1 MPSSVRR
8 DGSRAK
14 ILHVEDNRENRM
26 LVRAVLEAEGYT
38 VVDAED
44 GLAGIEAAIR
54 EEPALILLDVNLPAV
69 DGYEVVAIIKSFPAF
84 ATTPVIAVT
93 AYAMEGDR
101 QRTLVAGCDG
111 YIQKPIDV
119 DAFPRQVAEFMQGKR
134 EHVEEKEQGV
144 YLRELNQRLVY
155 RLVNQVEELKRLN
168 QHFVQRAGQLADLH
182 RAVQDI
188 TSEVGIRAMLEQLLP
203 SLARALG
210 TTFIAVDML
219 DTDVHVE
226 VSGDNASDRRRSVL
240 AGSGMAPADD
250 WSEAE
255 WRLPLS
261 VRGRPLGQMTA
272 RLVLPPGAKADEEH
286 LLNIVANQVA
296 IAVENSRLY
305 DGVVRRA
312 AEQESL
318 VEAGHLLAGSLHV
331 REVLQRFT
339 ELVRTRLGVDVVRIW
354 LHEGDQEYRLAAQ
367 AGLAEKP
374 VQSRMS
380 FPAGEGAVGWL
391 MEHLSPLVLPDL
403 LVDPRFREREW
414 AQSEG
419 LVSFV
424 GVPLVLEDTPV
435 GVLLCWSRQ
444 RREFQPDEVALAQA
458 LGTSA
463 AVGIRNARLHE
474 ETELRLRHTETLVS
488 VSQAVGSTLD
498 LSEVL
503 RRTTREMVRALGADT
518 GMAWLLTPTR
528 DRFVPL
534 VGYHVPKDLLNKAGV
549 AVLKVDDPFF
559 ATVDGLTA
567 PVTLNVADASNH
579 PLGEA
584 SIARFM
590 EHKSLLIQ
598 PIRWKGELIGAFSVL
613 WVRDTHRF
621 STEELRLTEGIAL
634 QGALAIE
641 NSRLYEGVKQQ
652 MSELKQTQA
661 QLVQS
666 TKLAA
671 IGELAANIA
680 HEINNPLTTVLG
692 FASFIAERLNADD
705 PMREELTLIQDEA
718 SRARDIVRDLLQ
730 FSRQR
735 DFMPET
741 ASLNQVLE
749 QVITMMRR
757 QGAFGPITVNEQYAA
772 DMPGVEVDVAR
783 IKQVFLNIINN
794 AVYVMPNGGALTIRT
809 RVTERGARVEFE
821 DTGPGIAPEHRD
833 RIFDPFFTTK
843 PEVSGTGLGL
853 SVSLG
858 IVQSHG
864 GTILVE
870 SELGKGATF
879 TVLLP
884 LRIDGEA
891 PAEAPAPAL

>member
-1 MPSSVRR
+1 MPAPVRR

-44 GLAGIEAAIR
+44 GLSGIEAAIR
-54 EEPALILLDVNLPAV
+54 EQPALILLDVNLPAV

-119 DAFPRQVAEFMQGKR
+119 DVFPRQVAEFMQGKR
-134 EHVEEKEQGV
+134 EHVEEKEQSL

-168 QHFVQRAGQLADLH
+168 QHFVQRASQLAELH

-203 SLARALG
+203 NLARALG

-226 VSGDNASDRRRSVL
+226 VSAEVGNDRPRSVL
-240 AGSGMAPADD
+240 AGTGIAPADD

-255 WRLPLS
+255 WRLPLT

-305 DGVVRRA
+305 EGVVRRA
-312 AEQESL
+312 AEQQSL

-331 REVLQRFT
+331 QEVLQRFT

-354 LHEGDQEYRLAAQ
+354 LHEGASEYRLAAQ

-374 VQSRMS
+374 VQSRAH
-380 FPAGEGAVGWL
+380 FAAGEGALGWL

-414 AQSEG
+414 AQAEG

-424 GVPLVLEDTPV
+424 GVPLVLEDTPI

-444 RREFQPDEVALAQA
+444 RRDFQQEEVALAEA

-534 VGYHVPKDLLNKAGV
+534 VGYHVPKDLLGKA
-549 AVLKVDDPFF
+549 ALAALKVDDPFF
-559 ATVDGLTA
+559 STVGGLKTAVTVTDGTTQ
-567 PVTLNVADASNH
+567 PWSDT
-579 PLGEA
+579 

-598 PIRWKGELIGAFSVL
+598 PILWKGELIGAFSVL
-613 WVRDTHRF
+613 WVRDAHRF
-621 STEELRLTEGIAL
+621 TPEELRLTEGIAL
-634 QGALAIE
+634 QGALAVE

-652 MSELKQTQA
+652 MTELKQTQA

-692 FASFIAERLNADD
+692 FASFIAERLKADD
-705 PMREELTLIQDEA
+705 PMREELTLIQEEA

-741 ASLNQVLE
+741 ANLNHVLE
-749 QVITMMRR
+749 QVITMIRR
-757 QGAFGPITVNEQYAA
+757 QGAFGAVTVNEQYAA
-772 DMPGVEVDVAR
+772 DLPGVEVDVSR

-794 AVYVMPNGGALTIRT
+794 AVYVMPNGGSLTVRT
-809 RVTERGARVEFE
+809 TTSGRGVRVDFE

-864 GTILVE
+864 GTIEVE
-870 SELGKGATF
+870 SELGKGTTF
-879 TVLLP
+879 TVALP
-884 LRIDGEA
+884 LRVDGET
-891 PAEAPAPAL
+891 PALTPTAS